1 MGHLRAPAL
10 QRHAFVDF
18 DGGGCD
24 HLARMRSATLVFFA
38 LLGLSV
44 VVGCGSVAKNGGTGG
59 NGSAG
64 TAGTAGT
71 AGGAGTSG
79 AGGASPTDGGAGASG
94 DGGEQSAG
102 GVRLRGGIE
111 SVGPSSPDAG
121 AVTTRII
128 RAGLTYSRARI
139 CNGSVCVAGGLSP

>member
-1 MGHLRAPAL
+1 
-10 QRHAFVDF
+10 
-18 DGGGCD
+18 
-24 HLARMRSATLVFFA
+24 MRSASLVCFA

-44 VVGCGSVAKNGGTGG
+44 AVGCGSVAKNGGTGG

-64 TAGTAGT
+64 AAGT

-79 AGGASPTDGGAGASG
+79 AGGASATDGGAGSSG
-94 DGGEQSAG
+94 DAGAGGQTGG

-121 AVTTRII
+121 AGTTRII

-139 CNGSVCVAGGLSP
+139 CNGSVCVAGGLAP